1 MENLINPVEI
11 KAREF
16 LLKIRSS
23 EIINEGDNLK
33 ACELLKEINSYN
45 KTVKSL
51 KAAEEAPFKS
61 SLKEITE
68 KYKNALDFLA
78 EAEKLLRSKISD
90 YAEIKLERLREI
102 QKLDTKRAEEIAIK
116 KLDELQALKE
126 SSGDY
131 DKVTKA
137 ALISSIDSKVNAV
150 IEEISTA
157 DEISVGNSMT
167 TFRKYIT
174 FEIVDITKVPAE
186 YLSVDTK
193 AINQAI
199 RNGVRDIP
207 GLKIFEKL
215 STVMR

>member
-1 MENLINPVEI
+1 MENLISPVEI

-51 KAAEEAPFKS
+51 KSAEEAPFKS

-90 YAEIKLERLREI
+90 YAEIKFERLREI

-131 DKVTKA
+131 DEVTKA

>member
-33 ACELLKEINSYN
+33 ACELLKKINSYN

-51 KAAEEAPFKS
+51 KSAEEAPFKS

-102 QKLDTKRAEEIAIK
+102 QKLDTKRTEEIAIK

-126 SSGDY
+126 SAGDY

>member
-1 MENLINPVEI
+1 MSNLINPVEI

-33 ACELLKEINSYN
+33 ACEFLKEINSYN

-51 KAAEEAPFKS
+51 KSAEEAPFKS

-116 KLDELQALKE
+116 KLNELQALKE
-126 SSGDY
+126 SAGDY
-131 DKVTKA
+131 DEVTKA

>member
-1 MENLINPVEI
+1 MENLISPVEI

-51 KAAEEAPFKS
+51 KSAEEAPFKS

-131 DKVTKA
+131 DEVTKA

-157 DEISVGNSMT
+157 DEISVDNSMT

>member
-1 MENLINPVEI
+1 MENLI
-11 KAREF
+11 
-16 LLKIRSS
+16 
-23 EIINEGDNLK
+23 
-33 ACELLKEINSYN
+33 KEINSYN
-45 KTVKSL
+45 KTVKFL
-51 KAAEEAPFKS
+51 KSAEEAPFKS
-61 SLKEITE
+61 SLKEI
-68 KYKNALDFLA
+68 
-78 EAEKLLRSKISD
+78 
-90 YAEIKLERLREI
+90 
-102 QKLDTKRAEEIAIK
+102 
-116 KLDELQALKE
+116 
-126 SSGDY
+126 
-131 DKVTKA
+131 
-137 ALISSIDSKVNAV
+137 KVNAV

-174 FEIVDITKVPAE
+174 FEIVDITKVLAE

>member
-1 MENLINPVEI
+1 MENLISPVEI

-51 KAAEEAPFKS
+51 KSAEEAPFKS

-131 DKVTKA
+131 DEVTKA

-215 STVMR
+215 SIVMR

>member
-68 KYKNALDFLA
+68 KYKNALDFLV

-131 DKVTKA
+131 DEVTKA

>member
-1 MENLINPVEI
+1 MENLISPVEI

-51 KAAEEAPFKS
+51 KSAEEAPFKS

-131 DKVTKA
+131 DEVTKA

-157 DEISVGNSMT
+157 DEISVGNSVT

>member
-131 DKVTKA
+131 DEVTKA

>member
-16 LLKIRSS
+16 LLKIHSS

-126 SSGDY
+126 SAGDY
-131 DKVTKA
+131 DEVTKA

>member
-51 KAAEEAPFKS
+51 KAAEESPFKS

>member
-1 MENLINPVEI
+1 MENLISSVEI

-51 KAAEEAPFKS
+51 KSAEEAPFKS

-131 DKVTKA
+131 DEVTKA

>member
-1 MENLINPVEI
+1 MSNLINPVEI

-16 LLKIRSS
+16 LLKIRAS
-23 EIINEGDNLK
+23 EIANEGDNLK
-33 ACELLKEINSYN
+33 ACEMLKNINVYT

-51 KAAEEAPFKS
+51 KAEEEKPVKS
-61 SLKEITE
+61 ALKEISD
-68 KYKNALDFLA
+68 KYKNALDFLT
-78 EAEKLLRSKISD
+78 EAEKILRSKIAD
-90 YAEIKLERLREI
+90 YAELKLEKLNLI
-102 QKLDTKRAEEIAIK
+102 ASSAQKTAEEEALR
-116 KLDELQALKE
+116 KLDELQALRE
-126 SSGDY
+126 SAGQY
-131 DKVTKA
+131 DEVTKA

>member
-1 MENLINPVEI
+1 M
-11 KAREF
+11 
-16 LLKIRSS
+16 
-23 EIINEGDNLK
+23 
-33 ACELLKEINSYN
+33 
-45 KTVKSL
+45 
-51 KAAEEAPFKS
+51 
-61 SLKEITE
+61 
-68 KYKNALDFLA
+68 
-78 EAEKLLRSKISD
+78 
-90 YAEIKLERLREI
+90 
-102 QKLDTKRAEEIAIK
+102 
-116 KLDELQALKE
+116 QALKE
-126 SSGDY
+126 SAGDY
-131 DKVTKA
+131 DEVTKA

>member
-51 KAAEEAPFKS
+51 KSAEEAPFKS

-126 SSGDY
+126 IAGDY
-131 DKVTKA
+131 DEVTKA

>member
-1 MENLINPVEI
+1 MENLISPVEI

-51 KAAEEAPFKS
+51 KSAEEAPFKS

-131 DKVTKA
+131 DEVTKA

>member
-51 KAAEEAPFKS
+51 KSAEEAPFKS

-131 DKVTKA
+131 DEVTKA

-207 GLKIFEKL
+207 GLKIFKKL

>member
-1 MENLINPVEI
+1 MSNLINPVEI

-23 EIINEGDNLK
+23 EIINEVDNLK

-51 KAAEEAPFKS
+51 KSAEEAPFKS

-131 DKVTKA
+131 DEVTKA

-199 RNGVRDIP
+199 RNGVCDIP